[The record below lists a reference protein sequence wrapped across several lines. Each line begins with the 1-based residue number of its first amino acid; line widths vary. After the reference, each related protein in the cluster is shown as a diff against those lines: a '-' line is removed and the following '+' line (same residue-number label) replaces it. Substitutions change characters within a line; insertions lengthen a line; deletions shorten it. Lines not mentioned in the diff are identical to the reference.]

1 MCSHPTILM
10 SFALYFC
17 LHCQVFRP
25 HALSFC
31 SHYPSLWK
39 WSEIFHLRCRQL
51 SNDSVIPQCNR
62 CPTDLIQKQY
72 SINIYQTMMYVW
84 DTVQDAGEIV
94 WNRVLPGSS
103 GHLNS
108 SNPSSNKIFT
118 KCHICFKIL
127 VESRKRH
134 FVTLFLFLHPTF
146 SHAPII
152 LVSLYSY
159 HHNGC
164 HLCLCTTSSVPFCAS
179 ASPALTSLQILA
191 RLSLPPRRLHR
202 SSFSVV
208 RKSC

>member
-1 MCSHPTILM
+1 MQQVSNWSHSETIFNKYLLNHDVCLGHRARCWGNRMKLCS
-10 SFALYFC
+10 SC
-17 LHCQVFRP
+17 
-25 HALSFC
+25 
-31 SHYPSLWK
+31 
-39 WSEIFHLRCRQL
+39 
-51 SNDSVIPQCNR
+51 
-62 CPTDLIQKQY
+62 
-72 SINIYQTMMYVW
+72 
-84 DTVQDAGEIV
+84 
-94 WNRVLPGSS
+94 S

-127 VESRKRH
+127 VDSRKRC

-146 SHAPII
+146 SHAPVI